1 MRGVDIV
8 VPFAGWTVALY
19 SDNNNKKFSPRT
31 RWSLCLDATSQFS
44 AGTIEKALEEE
55 ESDQLVW

>member
-1 MRGVDIV
+1 MLITFD
-8 VPFAGWTVALY
+8 
-19 SDNNNKKFSPRT
+19 SDGMCKGDTDVNKKFSPRT

-44 AGTIEKALEEE
+44 AGTIEKAHQEE